1 MPVYNVHIAS
11 KIEPFIEDH
20 ASGSY
25 TGTTY
30 NTFLDIP
37 EFMSNARVKN
47 NAIAVVGM
55 ACRFPEANHYAD
67 FWHNLK
73 NGKNSIR
80 EIPAS
85 RWPQDVY
92 SSELQSPN
100 KSTGKW
106 CGLLDDIDRFDAAFF
121 GISARESNSMD
132 PQQRLLL
139 QETLHCIEDSAIS
152 LATLQQHK
160 TGVYMG
166 VMALD
171 YLIESTA
178 NTVVTDS
185 YACLGNYECILA
197 NRLSYFFG
205 LQGPSFAI
213 DAACASSLVAMHQAK
228 LSLLSGET
236 DYAIA
241 GGVSLNLHP
250 WKYISFSK
258 SRMLSPDGQCKTF
271 DQDAN
276 GYVPGEGV
284 GVVLLQRLEDA
295 VQQKNHIYGIIL
307 GSAVHHS
314 GHSPSITSPSVQ
326 SQQDLIAEVLQQSG
340 VNPETVTY
348 VEAHGTGTS
357 LGDPIEV
364 AALSR
369 AFEQYTAKK
378 HFCRLGSVKTNIGHL
393 EAAAGVASLIK
404 VLLMM
409 QHRQIPPTLNVIRAN
424 PLLFLDDSA
433 FRLPLQVEQWQ
444 AEAGEERL
452 RAGISSFGFGG
463 TIAHLI
469 LESPP
474 ATEPRRHSVGAYPFL
489 LSAKTAY
496 SLQQLRDKW
505 LTLSRQEDFRKISIA
520 DYGGTLATGREHYP
534 YRWSCRI
541 NNHQDLK
548 TQLQNPNNTV
558 APNINTAWLL
568 SIGESLWSGFN
579 EVKPWFR
586 QASLMRKKWHE
597 LNQAMALSPWF
608 QPEERLH
615 LQAGWS
621 EATKSAQTFLVDYI
635 YLSSLMELGFSPAL
649 IAGSG
654 SGIWQGLALSGMI
667 APLEALTVLQGKMPL
682 EDIRLSPPNMPFYDA
697 LSEQIITPV
706 RFQPAYFIELV
717 QNLDIAAQD
726 WSHYLEDARVL
737 AKSQYT
743 FKSYLNEWAPDLE
756 AGGLTIEKLFCHQ
769 ELSDTEKK
777 LSIIVIQ
784 TSLLKLYRKWN
795 LSPKGKINDAHLREL
810 TRLIVNIN
818 IDKKCIAD
826 LVFGDASG
834 LDGVI
839 EVLNQGSLAGFSRQ
853 DFPILYR
860 QNTLAA
866 PLTDF
871 SSWFN
876 QVRHKAFSLPASK
889 NFACV
894 QFGVSKPVDALFA
907 TVQLSTPTPL
917 LDACLALWQAG
928 VNINWEDY
936 FLHKPFYKASLPVY
950 EFGGDSYWISKQND
964 PAGNRMNVDHDELSM
979 STKKTIEMNSRLIQD
994 PENPNKFTRRLSP
1007 VEDAV
1012 IRDTVVEGY
1021 CITPSPLRLA
1031 LALQAGKQRLFTD
1044 INRLSDVYFP
1054 NPGIIETPVS
1064 LVIDINDGGSFQLI
1078 KNACADTEEPGEIL
1092 AKGRVE
1098 QVGDIELSGFE
1109 AAAFRLENSIG
1120 KDAIYALFEQWGYR
1134 YGPAMK
1140 LITKIEQSRNAF
1152 LIHIQARP
1160 TDEAEATGLDPF
1172 VLDCMFQG
1180 IFYIAHVLGDLLQNR
1195 FLYVPISI
1203 KHLTLL
1209 AGLDRDCYAVIEKAG
1224 FHITEQGDIRL
1235 SFNAYDLQGKAV
1247 LTVDSIYFRRVQRN
1261 FLSASVQNIP
1271 EPARYDTA
1279 LLSAKTTQYLKQ
1291 AFADVLGQSGS
1302 DIDTDARFQGI
1313 GVDSLINQEIV
1324 DRLARIF
1331 PELPSTILFEYTTIR
1346 QLAAYFIKS
1355 YETTLCEILA
1365 LPVLEVAGTTAAAVK
1380 PSPMSQPA
1388 PASAFE
1394 AGDPSAV
1401 TPEPIAIIGCSGRFP
1416 QSPDL
1421 EALWENLKQ
1430 GNNCISQVPEERW
1443 DYRDYYD
1450 ASGKQKGKSYTKWGG
1465 FLEGF
1470 DQFDPLFFNIT
1481 PKQAQL
1487 MDPQQRIFLQAAW
1500 SSIEDAGYTRLNLPK
1515 NTGVF
1520 VGATTNT
1527 YGLWAENSSQCPD
1540 TDSYDIANRVS
1551 YFCDFQGPSM
1561 TVDTACSSSLSSV
1574 HLAVQSLQR
1583 KECEMAIAGGVSLTL
1598 HPSRIVQFC
1607 QKNMLSGE
1615 NYCHPF
1621 GEGKGGF
1628 VDAEGVAAIVLKP
1641 LSQAIKDRDC
1651 IYGVIRGTAINSG
1664 GRTGGYTVPSPRA
1677 QAQLV
1682 LTALNNAGVSP
1693 RTISYVETHG
1703 TGTTLGDPI
1712 EIEGLTQA
1720 FQQYTDATGFCAI
1733 GSVKSNIGHLIAAA
1747 GISGLIK
1754 VLLQMKYRTLVPS
1767 LHSTPLNPRIPF
1779 AKTPFYVQQQ
1789 LAEWNA
1795 EYPRRAGVSSFGVGG
1810 SNAHVILEEYL
1821 APVEAGLPEGPCLIV
1836 LSAKNKDRL
1845 LESVHKLLDFL
1856 RPRLEALNLHNIAY
1870 TLQVGREAMEQRLAF
1885 VVSDLRELLLAL
1897 EQIWAG
1903 NEIQCVDC
1911 FQGNTETNKK
1921 NRLLPPEGE
1930 AGAAYI
1936 KVLLEQKQLA
1946 QLGQLWAQGADV
1958 DWRGL
1963 YAESG
1968 NASAGPRRISLP
1980 GYAYAKQRYWLPEAE
1995 QQSATAA
2002 VHPLLDR
2009 VDSARSFTLESG
2021 MAFQKT
2027 LSRSHWLLKDHR
2039 VNAQPVLPGVAY
2051 LELAWAAAAQ
2061 IDQAPRKIVDMVW
2074 QEALALPASQTQA
2087 EICVLLTRQ
2096 GDSMAF
2102 EVQSVVPG
2110 RPPQKHAYGKFG
2122 PLATTSPEPFSWQDI
2137 QARCPEMIDSQTL
2150 YAGFSEAGIQY
2161 GQAFQCITRLHKNER
2176 EAVAFLTLP
2185 DSLSRDFS
2193 GYRQHPAL
2201 MDAALQTALA
2211 LGDKDAAPQLP
2222 FMVEEVAA
2230 YHPLTTN
2237 MIVYAR
2243 KIDAQRADVY
2253 LLDETGKVYVQFKNA
2268 VFQQAK
2274 DPLAE
2279 FCYIP
2284 QWLLDAPG
2292 PVPAKAGVSPQT
2304 ILVFLPPQDD
2314 AQAAM
2319 QLVEA
2324 LQQHYAQDLVIPVR
2338 EDNFTV
2344 NAFPEIHRIYF
2355 LAGLVSRSPDPQH
2368 PQQLEAIQ
2376 AFGVHALHR
2385 LVKALSRSVHAERHL
2400 WLTVLTAQIHDVH
2413 ADVEIFPW
2421 LAGLAGLTKTLI
2433 REYPHWN
2440 INRLSLNPAEVLRGQ
2455 VSLTTILAEPR
2466 HAGAEEVALHRGQR
2480 YIRHMIPARLSPVAK
2495 TPLRQHGVYLIAGG
2509 LGGVGQQ
2516 LSEYLAENV
2525 QARLILLGRK
2535 ALDAARIA
2543 QIADIEKKGGE
2554 VLYLPTDLTSQ
2565 VQTQAAIAQGKARF
2579 GEIHGVFNSAVI
2591 LQDKALENMDE
2602 AAFRSV
2608 YDTKAQAA
2616 VNLCY
2621 ALDGQSLDFI
2631 LFFSS
2636 ILSVIG
2642 NPGQGN
2648 YVAGGTFQDAFARYL
2663 NQRRPYPVQ
2672 VINWGYWGT
2681 VGIVATEDYQRR
2693 MGNQGM
2699 SSIRP
2704 DEGMEVIKRV
2714 LAQRKE
2720 QVVAVKATL
2729 HLQHRMFVTQ
2739 AKQHE
2744 EQTQALPAS
2753 LEKLSAVLNPST
2765 LVQADLFRF
2774 QDGYLALQ
2782 RFAHQLLAA
2791 AFRDMGILNAEPSAT
2806 IPPRFTRFYDAAR
2819 RLLAGSEPIGTAPL
2833 DAYRQ
2838 QTLLAEQ
2845 YPEIRAHLALL
2856 THCVEHYPP
2865 LFREQ
2870 IQPTQVMFPNSSMA
2884 KVEGIY
2890 KNNPVADYFNALAA
2904 HSILAF
2910 IEERVKTLKDGEKIR
2925 ILEIGAGTGGTSA
2938 GVLQAIAAYGNKLE
2952 YVYSDVS
2959 SFFLMHGRKHFAER
2973 YPFVTFQ
2980 LLDITKDLA
2989 AQKLQPDSFE
2999 LIVATNVLH
3008 ATPAIKTTLSNV
3020 RLLLKTHGWLVLNEM
3035 TKAQDLLTLTFGLL
3049 DGWWLYEDEHYRI
3062 QDSPLLTPE
3071 TWTRLFRE
3079 VGFRQVEI
3087 LGPSATVGL
3096 DLAQHVLVAEKS
3108 AVIAKA
3114 IDQAPDENI
3123 EPVPDTGVK
3132 PVNEANCTFQNETK
3146 HMAYKHDEDLEQ
3158 RLLDIVLKSV
3168 ESASGIAAQE
3178 IDEDRPFSEYGIDS
3192 ITGIELINELNQTL
3206 SVFLSK
3212 TALFDYT
3219 TVAALA
3225 AYIAEEY
3232 GGDIAAVGEKA
3243 AATRQATAVAHNN
3256 IESEVNDITAAP
3268 PNNEDLEQR
3277 LLDIVLKSVET
3288 ASGIAAQD
3296 IDEDRPFSEYGIDS
3310 ITGIE
3315 LINELNQT
3323 LSVFLSKTALFDY
3336 TTVAALAAYIA
3347 EAYGDDIGLPAKTQ
3361 TETPVMQTQ
3370 NPIAEPSA
3378 IGPHCLHYGFQQQG
3392 DWLQGEEV
3400 VQHYRISVEDNNCIR
3415 DHVIYGQYIMPSDAY
3430 LEMLYIGTRK
3440 LLGFTAGLQVENFN
3454 LQFPMITFPGT
3465 ELDCQLK
3472 LTPNAKGDRF
3482 AIQSKKAGQPGA
3494 YKVSVDGRFKR
3505 ITEAASVNQDFRQ
3518 VWDNFEI
3525 KVHPAEIYTPDAILK
3540 VGSSYQTIQEIRIQ
3554 GQTAVSQLTR
3564 SPEGELLKN
3573 RFVLE
3578 PSIVD
3583 GLFATGLYFASFL
3596 SGGRKNFFIPV
3607 LFDKIKVFR
3616 ELHDDLYYGVVKAAS
3631 VKADHITLDLMLVD
3645 RHGNE
3650 ALSFQGFHLQKIL
3663 AEDLKK
3669 NAQTPAA
3676 ANESTSSSAGEVS
3689 DKGMNIAII
3698 GMAGRFPMADSV
3710 DEYWRNLE
3718 QGKNCVT
3725 EIPQERW
3732 SIDEHYDP
3740 DPGKRDKTYSKW
3752 GGFLKDIDRFDS
3764 LFFQISGKE
3773 GELSDPQQRIFL
3785 EDCWR
3790 TLEDAGYSDVAL
3802 SGLKLGVFAGA
3813 TKGDYQTK
3821 MHHEQGAAI
3830 EGFSF
3835 AGNEPSVMA
3844 ARISYFLNLKGPSIA
3859 INTACSSSL
3868 VAINL
3873 ACQSLNAGES
3883 DMALAGGIHIC
3894 TTPLFYK
3901 LTGKSGMLSATG
3913 QCRAFDNDANG
3924 FVPGEASAAI
3934 LLKPLAKALAD
3945 GDHIYGVIRGI
3956 GVNQDGKTNGMTAPS
3971 SVSQADLEVSVYQ
3984 QYDIPADS
3992 IGYIETH
3999 GTGTK
4004 LGDPIE
4010 VEALTNAFR
4019 KFTDKKQF
4027 CPIGSVKTNIGHT
4040 AYAAGVSSV
4049 IKVLLSMKNRK
4060 IAPSLHCEHTNEYI
4074 NFQDSPFYVNR
4085 ELQDWTV
4092 DNGGVRRAA
4101 VSSFGISGTNCHLVI
4116 DEAPVF
4122 SLLSPLPSRPCF
4134 LIPISAKTATAFGQ
4148 KCVDL
4153 LEWLTQEGNEAK
4165 LGDIAY
4171 TLQIGRSHF
4180 AYRAAFSV
4188 QNKQELIAYLSST
4201 QLEPERNS
4209 ASRDLKKQGQQVLR
4223 QIANSGLAADKAYK
4237 EQLEQLAKLYE
4248 QGYTPDWSVLNP
4260 VGEGWRRLSMPT
4272 YPFERERLWI
4282 PQTAIDEAHSDVVNT
4297 VLHPLLDRIDP
4308 GLSLKQGLTYEKTF
4322 AASDWLLQ
4330 HHQVGGKGVLPG
4342 VVYLEMAR
4350 TAFALSVDR
4359 PFELSRIVWSK
4370 ALIVERPTQVK
4381 IELRQDQGRYSFT
4394 VQSSD
4399 GGIHGSGE
4407 LAFANPPV
4415 TAPMLD
4421 RIKALRLAGLP
4432 QLSSDKLYSQ
4442 LQNIGVHHGSGFR
4455 CVQRIYLGD
4464 NEALAELALNPE
4476 HRQCQ
4481 AYAFSPA
4488 LLDGCLQLGAAFI
4501 LNRADGKTIS
4511 GLLPH
4516 SIEKAEFL
4524 APLSETGYVHLQSV
4538 GPMRFHLSLLNEQG
4552 QICVRLRDVFY
4563 QAQKDAFGDFFYRPR
4578 WEAKALTES
4587 KPVQAGRNVLF
4598 VSVEQQTALGLQDN
4612 LKRLHAADSVWEIKL
4627 ATRTGKL
4634 DERCW
4639 QADYSNSP
4647 SILQCLQAGE
4657 FPCPE
4662 LVYFMGGIQ
4671 DDPDVSLP
4679 DGQLQR
4685 SRQLGVL
4692 SLLRL
4697 IQAMIQQQWLHNRIQ
4712 LCVLTESAHAVD
4724 PRQRTNPLVGSIF
4737 GVAKTALKEYPQ
4749 LQVSCVD
4756 FCKTDDM
4763 AELAK
4768 QIQAEPFTD
4777 KGREVALRSGQR
4789 FVLTLDALA
4798 IPPAPQTVFRHQGV
4812 YLILGG
4818 AGGIG
4823 FAFSCYLAEKVKAR
4837 IVWLGRSAPNSE
4849 VQDKIGVIAAKGGQ
4863 ALYIQADAGDLL
4875 SLRAAVVQVRER
4887 FGDIHGVI
4895 HSALVLKDK
4904 SLPNMDESTFLEAL
4918 APKVQGSVNLYKAL
4932 DGEALDFFLFFS
4944 SGESFTC
4951 YPGQSNYAAACTFKD
4966 AFARYLQNTAPYPV
4980 KILNWGYW
4988 GTVGV
4993 VSSEAYNQKLAARGV
5008 YSIAPEEGMEAIER
5022 IMASPFEQV
5031 VPMKV
5036 SREHLDELGI
5046 ELYGRSA
5053 AHHSEIA
5060 VETAAALS
5068 GSGFDEKVEDFVK
5081 TVLAKALKIRKTS
5094 IDPQASFEIYGMDSL
5109 DITSILQAFERHLG
5123 KLPVVTLYQYNTT
5136 EGLKQY
5142 FIEHHRETLETLV
5155 GVDALALA
5163 ATLPE
5168 AKSAKSVQA
5177 SMSRATSI
5185 GDIAIIG
5192 LSGKY
5197 PMAEDLDQFWQNLKQ
5212 GKNCIREVPKQ
5223 RWDWKTYY
5231 SENKHEPGT
5240 IYSKW
5245 GGFIDDVDKF
5255 DPLFFSIPP
5264 NEARLMDPQ
5273 ERLFIESSWTALEDA
5288 GYTRKA
5294 LAKQN
5299 KKVGVFVGL
5308 MHADYESL
5316 AGERWSSD
5324 DPVAAHSSFWS
5335 VANRISYLCDFDGPS
5350 MAVDTACSSSLT
5362 AVHLAY
5368 ESLTGGECDLAIAG
5382 GINLILHPKHYLRL
5396 CAATMLTQDSRC
5408 KSFGADADGFV
5419 DGEGVGA
5426 VLLKPLAQAEMDG
5439 DHIYGVIKASAM
5451 NSGGKTS
5458 GYTVP
5463 NPNAQAKVI
5472 GSALRNANI
5481 DPNTINYVEAH
5492 GTGTSI
5498 GDPIEIAALT
5508 QAYRELGVQTQQQC
5522 AIGSVK
5528 SNVGHLESAAGMAGL
5543 TKVLLQMQHGVL
5555 VPSLHANTLNPYIA
5569 FGDTPFYVQQELA
5582 EWRQVSVDGKRYPR
5596 RAGLSSFGAGG
5607 TNHHLIV
5614 EEYPNASLQP
5624 ASAHGPLVFPLSAK
5638 NAESLRAYANSYVH
5652 FLEMQPVNMENLS
5665 YTLQQGRE
5673 AMTERLAI
5681 VFSTQRELIDKLSR
5695 WMFEQTGAADVFQ
5708 GRVQAETQTQVRY
5721 ASIQELAQA
5730 WVAGHKIDWQ
5740 DLYARRGS
5748 SQPLQRMSLPTYP
5761 FQKERYWIPAKQT
5774 PIAEDMGASKPA
5786 VVESYPAEKRSP
5798 ATLSVA
5804 VIGAGPAGL
5813 AAAKC
5818 LLEAGHTPTVFEKTD
5833 RIGGIWCFRDDHRG
5847 GPYQATR
5854 LQTSKFTSLYSDF
5867 PPPESMSIF
5876 PGVEELNRYFNDY
5889 VDHFQFRSHIQLNT
5903 GLEKLVRDGD
5913 KWSLTLRKA
5922 DGGVHTQSFDAVSI
5936 CIGNFWQP
5944 KTVNYPGMERFQ
5956 GEYLHAANYHA
5967 PDIFRGKRVLV
5978 IGNGVSGMDISVDA
5992 SKTAKKVTMSLRS
6005 KKMVIPRMFG
6015 FTTNDGSISSVK
6027 RLIINRQRPADVLN
6041 EWRASIPQHMAELEN
6056 SGLMPEFPV
6065 KDSILLVSCDFPR
6078 TVSEGKIQLK
6088 PELRILSE
6096 NGCEFQDGSFEHID
6110 IIVDCTGY
6118 EQPAFPFLPESVKI
6132 DQLYKHQFPP
6142 EHRNLCFI
6150 GRKHASLSVVPTLE
6164 LEARWF
6170 AKVLSKECALPDAD
6184 TMRLVMH
6191 SDLHKESKRGQL
6203 FPSIDSAQQNMWL
6216 AEQIGAFP
6224 NPVNDWKLYWKL
6236 INMPAIPA
6244 VYRLVGPNRWA
6255 EAERFLE
6262 IIQQK
6267 LYINKN
6273 DPRLETMKY
6282 VLLAKLGAE
6291 NLKTMV
6297 KLGQISAADMNK
6309 ALGKEAVKPT
6319 HPSTQEEIV

>member
-1 MPVYNVHIAS
+1 
-11 KIEPFIEDH
+11 
-20 ASGSY
+20 
-25 TGTTY
+25 
-30 NTFLDIP
+30 
-37 EFMSNARVKN
+37 MSNARVKN

-67 FWHNLK
+67 FWSNLK

-85 RWPQDVY
+85 RWSQNVY
-92 SSELQSPN
+92 SSEFQSPN

-106 CGLLDDIDRFDAAFF
+106 CGLLDDIDRFDASFF
-121 GISARESNSMD
+121 GISARESKSMD

-139 QETLHCIEDSAIS
+139 QETLHCIEDSGIP
-152 LATLQQHK
+152 LAALQQRK

-171 YLIESTA
+171 YMIESTA
-178 NTVVTDS
+178 KNVVADS
-185 YACLGNYECILA
+185 YSCLGNYECILA

-295 VQQKNHIYGIIL
+295 VQHKNHIYGVIL

-314 GHSPSITSPSVQ
+314 GNSPSITSPSVQ

-340 VNPETVTY
+340 VNPETISY

-378 HFCRLGSVKTNIGHL
+378 HFCRLGSVKSNIGHL

-409 QHRQIPPTLNVIRAN
+409 QHRQIPPTLNVVRAN

-444 AEAGEERL
+444 AETGGERL

-469 LESPP
+469 LESPAAAESRRSP
-474 ATEPRRHSVGAYPFL
+474 AGAYPFM
-489 LSAKTAY
+489 LSAKTAR
-496 SLQQLRDKW
+496 SLQQLQDKW
-505 LTLSRQEDFRKISIA
+505 LTFSQLEDFNKVSVL
-520 DYGGTLATGREHYP
+520 DYCATLATGREHYP

-541 NNHQDLK
+541 KTHQDLN
-548 TQLQNPNNTV
+548 TQLRNSKNTV
-558 APNINTAWLL
+558 SPNTNTAWLL
-568 SIGESLWSGFN
+568 SIGDSLWSGFS

-586 QASLMRKKWHE
+586 QASLMRKTWHE

-621 EATKSAQTFLVDYI
+621 EATRPAQTFLVDYL
-635 YLSSLMELGFSPAL
+635 YLASLIELGFSPAL

-654 SGIWQGLALSGMI
+654 SGIWQSLALSGMI
-667 APLEALTVLQGKMPL
+667 SPLEAFAVLQGKMPL
-682 EDIRLSPPNMPFYDA
+682 EEVRLSSPHMPFYDA
-697 LSEQIITPV
+697 LSERIIAPV

-726 WSHYLEDARVL
+726 WSDYLEDARVL

-756 AGGLTIEKLFCHQ
+756 ARALTIEKLFCHQ
-769 ELSDTEKK
+769 GLSDTEKK

-810 TRLIVNIN
+810 SRLIVNIN

-839 EVLNQGSLAGFSRQ
+839 EVLNQGSLTDFSRQ
-853 DFPILYR
+853 DFPVLYR
-860 QNTLAA
+860 QNTLLGLPA
-866 PLTDF
+866 DF
-871 SSWFN
+871 PSWFN

-889 NFACV
+889 TFACV
-894 QFGVSKPVDALFA
+894 QFGASDPGDAPFA
-907 TVQLSTPTPL
+907 SVQLSTPIPL

-928 VNINWEDY
+928 VNIKWEDY

-950 EFGGDSYWISKQND
+950 EFGGDTYWISKQNG
-964 PAGNRMNVDHDELSM
+964 PAGTPMNVNHNELSM
-979 STKKTIEMNSRLIQD
+979 SARKTIEMNCRLIQD
-994 PENPNKFTRRLSP
+994 PENLNKFTRRLSP

-1012 IRDTVVEGY
+1012 IRDTVVEGH

-1031 LALQAGKQRLFTD
+1031 LALQAGKQRLTAD
-1044 INRLSDVYFP
+1044 VNRLSDVYFP
-1054 NPGIIETPVS
+1054 KPGIIDKPVS
-1064 LVIDINDGGSFQLI
+1064 LVVDINDSGNFQLT
-1078 KNACADTEEPGEIL
+1078 KSAGNDSEEADEIL
-1092 AKGRVE
+1092 AKGRGE
-1098 QVGDIELSGFE
+1098 QVDGIECPGFD
-1109 AAAFRLENSIG
+1109 AAALTLESTVAE
-1120 KDAIYALFEQWGYR
+1120 DAIYALFAQWGYR
-1134 YGPAMK
+1134 YGPGMK
-1140 LITKIEQSRNAF
+1140 LITKIEQSPSAF
-1152 LIHIQARP
+1152 LVHIRPKP
-1160 TDEAEATGLDPF
+1160 TDEAEDTGLDPF

-1180 IFYIAHVLGDLLQNR
+1180 VFYVAHALGDLLQNR

-1209 AGLDRDCYAVIEKAG
+1209 AGLDRDCYAVIEKAD

-1235 SFNAYDLQGKAV
+1235 SFNAYDLHGKAI

-1261 FLSASVQNIP
+1261 FLSSSAPIIP
-1271 EPARYDTA
+1271 EPTRYDTA
-1279 LLSAKTTQYLKQ
+1279 LLSVKTTQYLKQ
-1291 AFADVLGQSGS
+1291 AVADVLGQSGS
-1302 DIDTDARFQGI
+1302 DIDDDARFQGI

-1346 QLAAYFIKS
+1346 QLASYFIKT
-1355 YETTLCEILA
+1355 YETTLCEVLA
-1365 LPVLEVAGTTAAAVK
+1365 LPLETTAVEVK
-1380 PSPMSQPA
+1380 PSPVPQPV
-1388 PASAFE
+1388 PA
-1394 AGDPSAV
+1394 AV
-1401 TPEPIAIIGCSGRFP
+1401 SDASPAINDEPIAIIGCSGRFP
-1416 QSPDL
+1416 QSPDI

-1443 DYRDYYD
+1443 NYRDYYD
-1450 ASGKQKGKSYTKWGG
+1450 AAGKQKGKSYTKWGG

-1481 PKQAQL
+1481 PKQAQF
-1487 MDPQQRIFLQAAW
+1487 MDPQQRIFLEAAW
-1500 SSIEDAGYTRLNLPK
+1500 SSIEDAGYTRLSLPR

-1527 YGLWAENSSQCPD
+1527 YGLWAAQQGSLQYPD

-1598 HPSRIVQFC
+1598 HPSRVVQFC

-1682 LTALNNAGVSP
+1682 LKAINNAGVSP

-1767 LHSTPLNPRIPF
+1767 LHSTPPNPRIPF
-1779 AKTPFYVQQQ
+1779 AKTPFYVQRQ

-1821 APVEAGLPEGPCLIV
+1821 TPVETGLPEGPCLIV

-1845 LESVHKLLDFL
+1845 LASVQKLLDFL
-1856 RPRLEALNLHNIAY
+1856 RPRLEQLNLHNIAY

-1885 VVSDLRELLLAL
+1885 VVSDLRELVQAL
-1897 EQIWAG
+1897 ERISAG
-1903 NEIQCVDC
+1903 NELQIADY

-1921 NRLLPPEGE
+1921 NRLLPLEGE

-1936 KVLLEQKQLA
+1936 NVLIEQKQLA
-1946 QLGQLWAQGADV
+1946 QLGQLWAQGADI

-1963 YAESG
+1963 YSESG

-2002 VHPLLDR
+2002 LHPLLDR

-2027 LSRSHWLLKDHR
+2027 LPQSHWLLKDHR
-2039 VNAQPVLPGVAY
+2039 VNEQPVLPGVAY

-2061 IDQAPRKIVDMVW
+2061 IDQVPRKIVDMVW

-2087 EICVLLTRQ
+2087 EICILLTKQ

-2102 EVQSVVPG
+2102 EVQSIALG
-2110 RPPQKHAYGKFG
+2110 MPPQKHAYGKFS

-2137 QARCPEMIDSQTL
+2137 QARCPETMDKQTL
-2150 YAGFSEAGIQY
+2150 YSGFSEAGIQY

-2176 EAVAFLTLP
+2176 EALAFLTLP

-2193 GYRQHPAL
+2193 RYRQHPAL

-2211 LGDKDAAPQLP
+2211 WGNGDSAPRLP

-2230 YHPLTTN
+2230 YHALTTN
-2237 MIVYAR
+2237 MIAYAQ
-2243 KIDAQRADVY
+2243 KIDAQRANVY
-2253 LLDETGKVYVQFKNA
+2253 LLDEAGKLCVQFKNA
-2268 VFQQAK
+2268 VFQHAK
-2274 DPLAE
+2274 DPCDD
-2279 FCYIP
+2279 FCYRP
-2284 QWLLDAPG
+2284 QWQLEASGPAP
-2292 PVPAKAGVSPQT
+2292 ASSAVSPQT

-2319 QLVEA
+2319 HVVDA
-2324 LQQHYAQDLVIPVR
+2324 LQRHYGQDRVIPVR
-2338 EDNFTV
+2338 EDSFDV
-2344 NAFPEIHRIYF
+2344 NAFTEIDRIYF
-2355 LAGLVSRSPDPQH
+2355 LAGLISRTPDPQE
-2368 PQQLEAIQ
+2368 PQQLEEIQ

-2385 LVKALSRSVHAERHL
+2385 IVKALSRSVHAERHL
-2400 WLTVLTAQIHDVH
+2400 WLTVLTSQIHDID
-2413 ADVEIFPW
+2413 AGVEIFPW
-2421 LAGLAGLTKTLI
+2421 VAGLAGLTKTLI
-2433 REYPHWN
+2433 REYPHWH
-2440 INRLSLNPAEVLRGQ
+2440 INRLSLNPAEVIRGEI
-2455 VSLTTILAEPR
+2455 SLATILAEPR
-2466 HAGAEEVALHRGQR
+2466 HAGAEEVALHQGQR
-2480 YIRHMIPARLSPVAK
+2480 YIRQMIPARLSPVAK
-2495 TPLRQHGVYLIAGG
+2495 TPLRQRGVYLIAGG
-2509 LGGVGQQ
+2509 LGGVGRQ
-2516 LSEYLAENV
+2516 LGEYLAENV

-2535 ALDAARIA
+2535 PLDAARIA

-2608 YDTKAQAA
+2608 YDTKVQAG
-2616 VNLCY
+2616 VNLCS
-2621 ALDGQSLDFI
+2621 ALEGQSLDFI

-2636 ILSVIG
+2636 ILSIIG

-2648 YVAGGTFQDAFARYL
+2648 YVAGGTFQDAFSRYL

-2729 HLQHRMFVTQ
+2729 QLQQRMFVTQ
-2739 AKQHE
+2739 AEQHE
-2744 EQTQALPAS
+2744 EQTRELPAS

-2765 LVQADLFRF
+2765 LVQPDLFRF

-2782 RFAHQLLAA
+2782 RFSHQLLAA
-2791 AFRDMGILNAEPSAT
+2791 AFRDMGILNAEPSAAV
-2806 IPPRFTRFYDAAR
+2806 PPRFTRFYHAAR
-2819 RLLAGSEPIGTAPL
+2819 RLLAGSEPIGTAPV
-2833 DAYRQ
+2833 DANRQ

-2856 THCVEHYPP
+2856 THCVEHYPQ

-2870 IQPTQVMFPNSSMA
+2870 IQPTQVMFPASSMA

-2904 HSILAF
+2904 NSILAF
-2910 IEERVKTLKDGEKIR
+2910 IEARGKTLKDGEKIR
-2925 ILEIGAGTGGTSA
+2925 ILEIGAGTGGTSSC
-2938 GVLQAIAAYGNKLE
+2938 VLEAIAAYGNQLE
-2952 YVYSDVS
+2952 YVYTDVS
-2959 SFFLMHGRKHFAER
+2959 SFFLTHGRKQFAER

-2980 LLDITKDLA
+2980 LLDITKAPA
-2989 AQKLQPDSFE
+2989 AQKLQPNSFE

-3008 ATPAIKTTLSNV
+3008 ATPDIKTTLSNV
-3020 RLLLKTHGWLVLNEM
+3020 NWLLKTHGWLVLNEM
-3035 TKAQDLLTLTFGLL
+3035 TQAQDLLTLTFGLL
-3049 DGWWLYEDEHYRI
+3049 DGWWLYEDRQYRI
-3062 QDSPLLTPE
+3062 QDSPLLTSE
-3071 TWTRLFRE
+3071 TWTQLFRE
-3079 VGFRQVEI
+3079 VGFQQVEI
-3087 LGPSATVGL
+3087 LGPSAIVGL

-3108 AVIAKA
+3108 VQTQQAVVPKSAG
-3114 IDQAPDENI
+3114 QAPGENI
-3123 EPVPDTGVK
+3123 EPVPGVGVK
-3132 PVNEANCTFQNETK
+3132 PVREANCKFQNETK
-3146 HMAYKHDEDLEQ
+3146 HMAHKHDEDLEQ

-3168 ESASGIAAQE
+3168 ETASGIAAEE

-3232 GGDIAAVGEKA
+3232 GDDIAAVGEKA
-3243 AATRQATAVAHNN
+3243 AAATHQATAVAHN
-3256 IESEVNDITAAP
+3256 IGAEVNEATSFPRSGMGVPETAVA

-3277 LLDIVLKSVET
+3277 LLDIVLKSVEI
-3288 ASGIAAQD
+3288 ASGISAQE

-3336 TTVAALAAYIA
+3336 TTVAALAAYIG
-3347 EAYGDDIGLPAKTQ
+3347 EQYGDGIALPARMAV
-3361 TETPVMQTQ
+3361 ETPSVQTQ
-3370 NPIAEPSA
+3370 NPIAEQAQPSA

-3392 DWLQGEEV
+3392 DWLRGEEV
-3400 VQHYRISVEDNNCIR
+3400 VQHYRITVEDNNCIR

-3465 ELDCQLK
+3465 ALDCRLK

-3482 AIQSKKAGQPGA
+3482 AIQSKKAGQPDT
-3494 YKVSVDGRFKR
+3494 YKVSVDGRFKQ

-3518 VWDNFEI
+3518 VWNHFEI

-3540 VGSSYQTIQEIRIQ
+3540 VGPSYQTIREIRIQ
-3554 GQTAVSQLTR
+3554 QQTAVSQLNR
-3564 SPEGELLKN
+3564 SPEGELLKD

-3583 GLFATGLYFASFL
+3583 GLFAAGLYFASFL
-3596 SGGRKNFFIPV
+3596 SGDRKNFFIPV
-3607 LFDKIKVFR
+3607 LFDKIKIFR
-3616 ELHDDLYYGVVKAAS
+3616 ELHDETYYGVVKAVSA
-3631 VKADHITLDLMLVD
+3631 KAEHITLDLTLVD
-3645 RHGNE
+3645 RQGNE
-3650 ALSFQGFHLQKIL
+3650 ALSVQGFHLQKIL

-3669 NAQTPAA
+3669 NAQTPADTA
-3676 ANESTSSSAGEVS
+3676 AEAKQPNAGEVGEQ
-3689 DKGMNIAII
+3689 GMSIAII
-3698 GMAGRFPMADSV
+3698 GMAGRFPMADGV
-3710 DEYWRNLE
+3710 DEYWQNLE
-3718 QGKNCVT
+3718 QGKNCVI
-3725 EIPQERW
+3725 EIPLDRW

-3740 DPGKRDKTYSKW
+3740 DPAKRDKTYSKW
-3752 GGFLKDIDRFDS
+3752 GGFLKDVDRFDS

-3785 EDCWR
+3785 EDCWH

-3901 LTGKSGMLSATG
+3901 LTSKSGMLSATG

-3971 SVSQADLEVSVYQ
+3971 SISQAELEASVYQ
-3984 QYDIPADS
+3984 KYGISPDS

-4060 IAPSLHCEHTNEYI
+4060 IAPSLHCEQSNEYI
-4074 NFQDSPFYVNR
+4074 NFKDSPFYVNR

-4092 DNGGVRRAA
+4092 QGGGVRRAA

-4116 DEAPVF
+4116 DEAPA
-4122 SLLSPLPSRPCF
+4122 LPLSNPLPSRPCF
-4134 LIPISAKTATAFGQ
+4134 LIPISAKTASAFAQ
-4148 KCVDL
+4148 KCAEL
-4153 LEWLTQEGNEAK
+4153 LQWLTEEGNDAK

-4171 TLQIGRSHF
+4171 TLQVGRSHF
-4180 AYRAAFSV
+4180 GYRAAFLV
-4188 QNKQELIAYLSST
+4188 RNKQELIDYLSSKP
-4201 QLEPERNS
+4201 LEPERNS
-4209 ASRDLKKQGQQVLR
+4209 ASRDLKKQGEQLLQQ
-4223 QIANSGLAADKAYK
+4223 IFGNGSSGGQAYS
-4237 EQLEQLAKLYE
+4237 EQLERLAKLYE
-4248 QGYTPDWSVLNP
+4248 QGYTPDWNLLNP
-4260 VGEGWRRLSMPT
+4260 AGEGWRRVSMPT

-4282 PQTAIDEAHSDVVNT
+4282 PQTAVDEARGHVANA
-4297 VLHPLLDRIDP
+4297 VLHPLLDRIAP
-4308 GLSLKQGLTYEKTF
+4308 LLSLKQGLTYEKTF
-4322 AASDWLLQ
+4322 AASDWLLHQ
-4330 HHQVGGKGVLPG
+4330 HQVGGKGVLPG

-4350 TAFALSVDR
+4350 AAFALSVDR

-4370 ALIVERPTQVK
+4370 PLTVERQTQVR
-4381 IELRQDQGRYSFT
+4381 IALEQQEGRYSFS

-4407 LAFANPPV
+4407 LAFAEPSV
-4415 TAPMLD
+4415 TAPMSD
-4421 RIKALRLAGLP
+4421 RIEALRLAGLY
-4432 QLSSDKLYSQ
+4432 QLSGDTLYSQ
-4442 LQNIGVHHGSGFR
+4442 LQNIGVHHGSGFQ

-4464 NEALAELALNPE
+4464 NEALAELAFNPG

-4481 AYAFSPA
+4481 AYAYSPA

-4501 LNRADGKTIS
+4501 LNRAGGQAIS
-4511 GLLPH
+4511 SLLPH
-4516 SIEKAEFL
+4516 SLEKAEFL
-4524 APLSETGYVHLQSV
+4524 APLSETGYVHLESV

-4552 QICVRLRDVFY
+4552 QVCVRLRDVFY
-4563 QAQKDAFGDFFYRPR
+4563 QAQKDVFGDFFYRPR
-4578 WEAKALTES
+4578 WEAKALSES

-4598 VSVEQQTALGLQDN
+4598 VSVEQQTALNLQDK
-4612 LKRLHAADSVWEIKL
+4612 LKRLHAADTVWEIKL

-4639 QADYSNSP
+4639 QADYSNST
-4647 SILQCLQAGE
+4647 SILECLQAGG

-4671 DDPDVSLP
+4671 DEPDVTLP

-4697 IQAMIQQQWLHNRIQ
+4697 IQAMIKQQWLHNRIQ
-4712 LCVLTESAHAVD
+4712 LCVLTESAHAVE
-4724 PRQRTNPLVGSIF
+4724 PRQRANPLVGSIF

-4749 LQVSCVD
+4749 LHVSCVD

-4763 AELAK
+4763 TELAK

-4777 KGREVALRSGQR
+4777 KGREVALRSGRR
-4789 FVLTLDALA
+4789 FVLTLEPLE
-4798 IPPAPQTVFRHQGV
+4798 IPAAPQTVFRHQGV

-4823 FAFSCYLAEKVKAR
+4823 FAFSCYLAEKVNAR
-4837 IVWLGRSAPNSE
+4837 VVWIGRSALNLDL
-4849 VQDKIGVIAAKGGQ
+4849 QDKIAAIEAKGGK
-4863 ALYIQADAGDLL
+4863 AIYVQADAGDLL
-4875 SLRAAVVQVRER
+4875 SLRAAVAQAREG
-4887 FGDIHGVI
+4887 FGAIHGVI

-4904 SLPNMDESTFLEAL
+4904 SLPNMDEATFLEAL
-4918 APKVQGSVNLYKAL
+4918 APKVQGSVNLHKAL
-4932 DGEALDFFLFFS
+4932 DGEPLDFFLFFS

-4966 AFARYLQNTAPYPV
+4966 AFARHLQNTVPYPV

-5036 SREHLDELGI
+5036 SREHLNELGI
-5046 ELYGRSA
+5046 ELYGRA
-5053 AHHSEIA
+5053 APHNPKA
-5060 VETAAALS
+5060 ATETAAPLS

-5081 TVLAKALKIRKTS
+5081 TVLAQALKIRKTS

-5109 DITSILQAFERHLG
+5109 DISSVLQAFERHLG

-5136 EGLKQY
+5136 ENLKQY
-5142 FIEHHRETLETLV
+5142 FIEHHRQTLESLV
-5155 GVDALALA
+5155 GVDDLSVA
-5163 ATLPE
+5163 LPE
-5168 AKSAKSVQA
+5168 LESAKPVQVP
-5177 SMSRATSI
+5177 MSREIAS
-5185 GDIAIIG
+5185 GDIAVIG

-5197 PMAEDLDQFWQNLKQ
+5197 PMAKDLEQFWQNLKQ
-5212 GKNCIREVPKQ
+5212 GENCIREVPKE
-5223 RWDWKTYY
+5223 RWDWQSYY
-5231 SENKHEPGT
+5231 SENKHEPGA

-5245 GGFIDDVDKF
+5245 GGFIDDADKF

-5273 ERLFIESSWTALEDA
+5273 ERLFIESAWTALEDA
-5288 GYTRKA
+5288 GYTRQA

-5299 KKVGVFVGL
+5299 KQVGVFVGL

-5316 AGERWSSD
+5316 AGERWSAD

-5335 VANRISYLCDFDGPS
+5335 VANRISYLCNFSGPS

-5368 ESLTGGECDLAIAG
+5368 ESLTRGECDLAIAG
-5382 GINLILHPKHYLRL
+5382 GVNLILHPKHYLRL
-5396 CAATMLTQDSRC
+5396 CAATMITQDSRC

-5426 VLLKPLAQAEMDG
+5426 VLLKPLAQAEIDG

-5472 GSALRNANI
+5472 GSALRKANI

-5508 QAYRELGVQTQQQC
+5508 QAYRELGVQARQQC
-5522 AIGSVK
+5522 AVGSVK

-5543 TKVLLQMQHGVL
+5543 TKVLLQMRHGVL
-5555 VPSLHANTLNPYIA
+5555 VPSLHAKTLNPYIS
-5569 FGDTPFYVQQELA
+5569 FEDTPFYVQQELA
-5582 EWRQVSVDGKRYPR
+5582 EWQSVIVDGKRCPR

-5614 EEYPNASLQP
+5614 EEYPKAYKQP

-5638 NAESLRAYANSYVH
+5638 TAERLLAYAESYLH
-5652 FLEMQPVNMENLS
+5652 FLETQPVNMENLS

-5673 AMTERLAI
+5673 AMAERLAI

-5695 WMFEQTGAADVFQ
+5695 WMREQSGSADVFQ
-5708 GRVQAETQTQVRY
+5708 GRVQAETQTQVQCV
-5721 ASIQELAQA
+5721 SIREQAQA
-5730 WVAGHKIDWQ
+5730 WVVGHKIDWQ
-5740 DLYARRGS
+5740 DLQARRI
-5748 SQPLQRMSLPTYP
+5748 SLPTYP
-5761 FQKERYWIPAKQT
+5761 FEKERYWIPAKAELSGLSAQTKLMPSGDKQT
-5774 PIAEDMGASKPA
+5774 PIAVDIGVAKSARVEFLPEGKRGSAS
-5786 VVESYPAEKRSP
+5786 
-5798 ATLSVA
+5798 LSVA

-5818 LLEAGHTPTVFEKTD
+5818 LLEDGHTPTVFEKTD

-5876 PGVEELNRYFNDY
+5876 PGVDELNRYFNDY

-5903 GLEKLVRDGD
+5903 GLEQLVRDGD

-5922 DGGVHTQSFDAVSI
+5922 DGGVYTQSFDAVSI

-5944 KTVNYPGMERFQ
+5944 KTVFYPGMERFQ
-5956 GEYLHAANYHA
+5956 GEYLHAANYHS
-5967 PDIFRGKRVLV
+5967 PDIFLDKRVLV

-5992 SKTAKKVTMSLRS
+5992 SKTAKKATMSLRS

-6027 RLIINRQRPADVLN
+6027 RLIINQQRPADVLN
-6041 EWRASIPQHMAELEN
+6041 EWRASIPQHMAEMEN

-6065 KDSILLVSCDFPR
+6065 KESILLVSCDFPR

-6088 PELRILSE
+6088 PELRSFSE
-6096 NGCEFQDGSFEHID
+6096 NGCEFEDGSYEQID

-6118 EQPAFPFLPESVKI
+6118 EEPAFPFLPKSVKI
-6132 DQLYKHQFPP
+6132 NELYKHQFPP
-6142 EHRNLCFI
+6142 EHPNLCFI

-6164 LEARWF
+6164 LEVRWF
-6170 AKVLSKECALPDAD
+6170 SKVLTKECRLPDAD
-6184 TMRLVMH
+6184 TMRSVIQ
-6191 SDLHKESKRGQL
+6191 SDLRKESKRGQL

-6224 NPVNDWKLYWKL
+6224 NPVSDWKRYWQL

-6244 VYRLVGPNRWA
+6244 VYRLVGPNRWP

-6262 IIQQK
+6262 IIRQK

-6282 VLLAKLGAE
+6282 ALLAKLGRE
-6291 NLKTMV
+6291 NLEIMV
-6297 KLGQISAADMNK
+6297 KLGQISAAEMNK
-6309 ALGKEAVKPT
+6309 ALVKESVKP
-6319 HPSTQEEIV
+6319 HSSTQEETV